1 MMGAAV
7 LISVIAS
14 AAFADHA
21 YIKFDAQGNMVIS
34 GPFNVIIPKPEGTR
48 IGGPEHSTPN
58 FLNEELKLSKAG
70 YFADNLIVVIQIE
83 TTNAP
88 PGTLTH
94 KNLPIYE
101 IAGREF
107 RARTACVGISQ
118 NQLDAD
124 DDPLIEFI
132 EDQNVQI
139 VPGVQGVQ
147 LFVKTDD
154 GTGEGIILYMRNV
167 PGGCDAVSPEFESEF
182 KGAFER
188 FIETVR
194 DANK

>member
-1 MMGAAV
+1 MSDLGNLTRKLTSVKKIGMMGAAV

-14 AAFADHA
+14 AAFVDHA

-48 IGGPEHSTPN
+48 IGGPKHSTPN
-58 FLNEELKLSKAG
+58 FLNEELKLSTAG

-83 TTNAP
+83 TTNAR

-94 KNLPIYE
+94 KNLPVYE
-101 IAGREF
+101 IAGREY

-118 NQLDAD
+118 NELDAD

-139 VPGVQGVQ
+139 VPGVQGPRTERRLPLRRWRPLGRRSSVT
-147 LFVKTDD
+147 K
-154 GTGEGIILYMRNV
+154 RR
-167 PGGCDAVSPEFESEF
+167 PGRITS
-182 KGAFER
+182 
-188 FIETVR
+188 
-194 DANK
+194 